1 MKLVVDQDQRY
12 AKMRAHTATHLLHAE
27 LAKIFPNTK
36 QAGSLVDD
44 DYLRFDFAAD
54 RLLDQYEIDK
64 INKVI
69 NQIIYFAYPVKID
82 ETSYKE
88 AIKLWAKAFFEDKYG
103 DEVRVVQIVGNIET
117 QDGTE
122 PVKSIELC
130 GGTHVENTK
139 DIGCFMI
146 VSQEAVASWVK
157 RIVAIT
163 GPNVYERM
171 QEVQGILDA
180 VVSKLGIKTATQ
192 LEDKLDKV
200 MKEHDEMAASLESLV
215 SVLLTNILTQAAA
228 KKDKDFDKIIKIPPT
243 ITFKNVFAS
252 AKTLFDQQNVLIY
265 NEEWNFL
272 LMTKKWSSA
281 KAIATKIGLKWWGSD
296 QLVQGRDEKVL
307 GLFK

>member
-1 MKLVVDQDQRY
+1 
-12 AKMRAHTATHLLHAE
+12 MRAHTATHLLHAE

-44 DYLRFDFAAD
+44 DYLRFDFVAD
-54 RLLDQYEIDK
+54 RLLDQYEVDK

-69 NQIIYFAYPVKID
+69 NQIIYFAYPVKVD

-88 AIKLWAKAFFEDKYG
+88 AIKLGAKAFFEDKYG
-103 DEVRVVQIVGNIET
+103 DEVRVVQVVGTIET
-117 QDGTE
+117 VDGKE
-122 PVKSIELC
+122 AVKSIELC
-130 GGTHVENTK
+130 WWTHVDNTK

-163 GPNVYERM
+163 GPKVYERM
-171 QEVQGILDA
+171 QEVQGILDV

-215 SVLLTNILTQAAA
+215 WVLLTNILTHAPA
-228 KKDKDFDKIIKIPPT
+228 KKDKDFDRIIKIPQN
-243 ITFKNVFAS
+243 INFKNVLTS
-252 AKTLFDQQNVLIY
+252 AKSLFDKQNVLIY
-265 NEEWNFL
+265 NDEGNFL

-281 KAIATKIGLKWWGSD
+281 KDIATKIGLKWWGSD

-307 GLFK
+307 TLFT